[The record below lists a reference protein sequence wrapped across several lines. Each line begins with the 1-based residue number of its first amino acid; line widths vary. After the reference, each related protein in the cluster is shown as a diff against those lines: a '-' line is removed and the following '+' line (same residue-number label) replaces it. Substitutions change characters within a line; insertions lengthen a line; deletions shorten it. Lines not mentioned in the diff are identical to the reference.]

1 MQVLE
6 GHLGAHD
13 SLHVL
18 ECLEAPFQVM
28 VDVERA
34 ALAPVTQPAVM
45 LHDGLHAPH
54 DHVCPVIRIGREELL
69 LLLISQQDAEAR
81 TTEHVIADQAGV
93 IRRSRASLGVPVP
106 VLAHR
111 LTNEGVKHVGQPT
124 QLDFVRVDLCIVALL
139 VVTNAEEGIER
150 NVGVTD
156 AVVEVPE
163 VFLTLIEAIVRDAGP
178 KDEHETDD
186 ASCN

>member
-1 MQVLE
+1 MI
-6 GHLGAHD
+6 
-13 SLHVL
+13 
-18 ECLEAPFQVM
+18 
-28 VDVERA
+28 DVERA
-34 ALAPVTQPAVM
+34 ALAHVTQPAVM

-54 DHVCPVIRIGREELL
+54 DHVGPVIWIDREELL

-111 LTNEGVKHVGQPT
+111 LTNEGVKYVGQPT

-150 NVGVTD
+150 DVGVTD